1 MSSDPTTDRAV
12 RALRTTLGVSA
23 AACLALGA
31 MGLAITLLTGT
42 DSPALWPGVSLLAV
56 GQLVMLVAVGAAGSG
71 LRAVLR
77 GAEPRPVTTQ
87 VRATLG
93 VLRTVLAVALVVGVI
108 AWILVRPSAVVAV
121 VACGLVAA
129 QGAVALHL
137 LRR

>member
-12 RALRTTLGVSA
+12 RALRIALGVSA
-23 AACLALGA
+23 GACLALGV
-31 MGLAITLLTGT
+31 MGFAVALLTGT

-71 LRAVLR
+71 LHAVLR
-77 GAEPRPVTTQ
+77 GAEPRPVTTR

-93 VLRTVLAVALVVGVI
+93 TLRTVLAVALVLGVT

-121 VACGLVAA
+121 VACGLVGA
-129 QGAVALHL
+129 QGVVALHL